1 MISNR
6 QNKQKKKKRW
16 KFFVIFAVVF
26 FAILLAINLYVVVLA
41 KNRMFTRISNL
52 PRYEF
57 GLVMGTEPL
66 RPDGSTN
73 FHFFSRT
80 DAAAEVY
87 LSGKANRLLISGNK
101 NNRGFDEVS
110 EIKNQLL
117 KKGVPESAM
126 ILDFDGKTTWESAR
140 RAAEVYHL
148 QKVIIVTDTF
158 HAPRSIYLCQHF
170 GVDSVAFCA
179 REEHIDF
186 WSIRSQIREWLAR
199 VKAVFQ
205 VLIDGSNGLR

>member
-1 MISNR
+1 MTSER
-6 QNKQKKKKRW
+6 QSKPRKNKCRKL
-16 KFFVIFAVVF
+16 
-26 FAILLAINLYVVVLA
+26 FAILTLVFFLILVGSNLFVVSRA
-41 KNRMFTRISNL
+41 NGRMFSQVSNL
-52 PRYEF
+52 PHYDF
-57 GLVMGTEPL
+57 GLVMGTEPI

-80 DAAAEVY
+80 EAAANVY
-87 LSGKANRLLISGNK
+87 LSGKANHLLISGNN

-148 QKVIIVTDTF
+148 HKVIIVTDTF
-158 HAPRSIYLCQHF
+158 HAPRSIFLCQHF
-170 GVDSVAFCA
+170 GIDSVAFCA
-179 REEHIDF
+179 QEERIGF
-186 WSIRSQIREWLAR
+186 WSIRSEVREWLAR
-199 VKAVFQ
+199 VKAVMQ
-205 VLIDGSNGLR
+205 VLADRQ